1 MRAPCQA
8 GQLRHTCPVLNQQQG
23 ARSTH
28 SLTGLGSA
36 MVQGSEGRGHA
47 NQDDRWTRR
56 RDKSAAPAR
65 HSRSQDTTGARPP
78 PSPWPA
84 VGRWPRRKR
93 EGSCG
98 AERRWRGDQDQV
110 DSRRENVCACSS
122 AVGEYATSKFSN
134 FSEKGKLTFCFCF
147 FLFCESSPRMRRS
160 ILIHVIL
167 NEILT

>member
-1 MRAPCQA
+1 MVNSIWLNSGKRGATENPLFRPREGSESRASEPPPPER
-8 GQLRHTCPVLNQQQG
+8 GGH
-23 ARSTH
+23 
-28 SLTGLGSA
+28 GLGSA

-93 EGSCG
+93 EGSRG

-134 FSEKGKLTFCFCF
+134 FSEKGQLTFCFASF
-147 FLFCESSPRMRRS
+147 FSARAHPE
-160 ILIHVIL
+160 
-167 NEILT
+167 

>member
-1 MRAPCQA
+1 MQQSGPPASDCVATRPPRSHSSGDHAQTSAFPNKQQRTEGLCVPCA
-8 GQLRHTCPVLNQQQG
+8 HRRLHRL
-23 ARSTH
+23 H

-84 VGRWPRRKR
+84 VGHWPRRKR
-93 EGSCG
+93 EGSRG
-98 AERRWRGDQDQV
+98 TERRWRCDQDQV
-110 DSRRENVCACSS
+110 DSRRENVCACS
-122 AVGEYATSKFSN
+122 
-134 FSEKGKLTFCFCF
+134 
-147 FLFCESSPRMRRS
+147 
-160 ILIHVIL
+160 
-167 NEILT
+167 

>member
-1 MRAPCQA
+1 
-8 GQLRHTCPVLNQQQG
+8 
-23 ARSTH
+23 
-28 SLTGLGSA
+28 

-93 EGSCG
+93 EGSRG

-122 AVGEYATSKFSN
+122 AVGEYAYNLIINSHFGSKLLAARLPRTPPACGGRYVVAQPRQGFRALR
-134 FSEKGKLTFCFCF
+134 LT
-147 FLFCESSPRMRRS
+147 PRRRRQHCWRRRRRRPRRRRS
-160 ILIHVIL
+160 LRSASA
-167 NEILT
+167 